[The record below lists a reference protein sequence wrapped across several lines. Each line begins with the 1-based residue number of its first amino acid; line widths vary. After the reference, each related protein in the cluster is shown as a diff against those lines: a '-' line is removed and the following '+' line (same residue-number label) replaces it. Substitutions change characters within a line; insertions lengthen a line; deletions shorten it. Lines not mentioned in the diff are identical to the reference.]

1 MKNDYKLIWE
11 GFRDSIPEKEPKH
24 WSTRVDDIK
33 QKQKDA
39 EIDRVSCS
47 CESCMF
53 WSAGDKCVAES
64 IELSKIPNDDYGM
77 VVICE
82 TFTAADR

>member
-1 MKNDYKLIWE
+1 MDKDSQLIWE
-11 GFRDSIPEKEPKH
+11 NLRDSVPTTEPTH

-33 QKQKDA
+33 QQQADA

-47 CESCMF
+47 CDTCMF

-82 TFTAADR
+82 TFTAAG

>member
-1 MKNDYKLIWE
+1 MKSKLDKIIQE
-11 GFRDSIPEKEPKH
+11 NEPRH
-24 WSTRVDDIK
+24 WSTRVDDIRSK
-33 QKQKDA
+33 QKAA

-47 CESCMF
+47 CDTCMF

-64 IELSKIPNDDYGM
+64 ISLSKKPDVDYGA

-82 TFTAADR
+82 TFVAAG

>member
-1 MKNDYKLIWE
+1 MDKDSQKIWE
-11 GFRDSIPEKEPKH
+11 NLRDSIPTTEPTH

-33 QKQKDA
+33 QQQADA

-47 CESCMF
+47 CDTCMF

-82 TFTAADR
+82 TFTATS

>member
-1 MKNDYKLIWE
+1 MKSKLDKVIQE
-11 GFRDSIPEKEPKH
+11 NEPRH

-33 QKQKDA
+33 AQQKAA

-47 CESCMF
+47 CDICMF

-64 IELSKIPNDDYGM
+64 IELGKKPDVDYGM
-77 VVICE
+77 VVVCE
-82 TFTAADR
+82 TFVAADRP